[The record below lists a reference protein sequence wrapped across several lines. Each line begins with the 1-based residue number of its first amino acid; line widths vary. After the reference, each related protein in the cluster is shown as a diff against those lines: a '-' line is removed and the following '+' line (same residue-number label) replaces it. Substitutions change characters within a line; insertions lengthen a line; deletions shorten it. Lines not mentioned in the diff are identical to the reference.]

1 MEDCAEDSEAVSDSG
16 GGRGGSLVISWQVC
30 PACKNGGDDAVA
42 HTQVMKGGCLKSRSF
57 FTLSVDLQIILAPK
71 ILGASWGNSLV
82 AVHGFLFMMA
92 SLVAE
97 HEL

>member
-16 GGRGGSLVISWQVC
+16 WGGGGEFGDLLASLSCC

-71 ILGASWGNSLV
+71 R
-82 AVHGFLFMMA
+82 
-92 SLVAE
+92 
-97 HEL
+97 